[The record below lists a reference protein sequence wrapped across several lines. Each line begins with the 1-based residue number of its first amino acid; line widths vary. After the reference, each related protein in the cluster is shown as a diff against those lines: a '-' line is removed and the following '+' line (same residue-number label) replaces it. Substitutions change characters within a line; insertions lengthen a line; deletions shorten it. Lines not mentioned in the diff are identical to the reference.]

1 MQLQKKTEY
10 LLWTIITRRMQI
22 VHAKKFLGQH
32 FLTDLTVAQKIAETT
47 YLVESQKSKVERQ
60 RVIEVGPGMGV
71 LTQYLLKNPQI
82 TLTAIEIDRE
92 SVAYLREWYPELD
105 LVEGDFLK
113 LDLNELIP
121 EGEFNVIGNYPYNI
135 SSQIFFKVLEYKD
148 RIPVCSGMIQ
158 KEVAERLA
166 SKPGKK
172 AYGILSVLL
181 QAYYDI
187 EYLFTVDEHVF
198 NPPPK
203 VKSAVIRMTRNKRR
217 RLDCDEGLFKTVVK
231 TAFNQRRKKMRNSL
245 KNLVESLK
253 SEGMN
258 ELKNER
264 LEWFLTRRPEQ
275 LSVDEFIELTKLVES
290 QKKKEESYERNQDIL

>member
-1 MQLQKKTEY
+1 MVNSIFFTTFAVAKEFKLFY
-10 LLWTIITRRMQI
+10 LVTKRNYLWTIITRRMQQ

-32 FLTDLTVAQKIAETT
+32 FLTDLSVAQRIADTLT
-47 YLVESQKSKVERQ
+47 SGRT
-60 RVIEVGPGMGV
+60 IEIGPGMGV

-82 TLTAIEIDRE
+82 NLTAIEIDRE

-113 LDLNELIP
+113 LDLDQLIP

-135 SSQIFFKVLEYKD
+135 SSQIFFKVLDYKD
-148 RIPVCSGMIQ
+148 RIPFCSGMIQ
-158 KEVAERLA
+158 KEVAERIA

-217 RLDCDEGLFKTVVK
+217 RLECDEALFKTVVK
-231 TAFNQRRKKMRNSL
+231 TAFNQRRKQMRNSL
-245 KNLVESLK
+245 QQLVGK
-253 SEGMN
+253 GN
-258 ELKNER
+258 PV
-264 LEWFLTRRPEQ
+264 LEEKIFTMRPEQ
-275 LSVDEFIELTKLVES
+275 LTVEQFVELTKLI
-290 QKKKEESYERNQDIL
+290 KNERNQDIL